1 MVKKVK
7 IVEQDKPMTFH
18 LSIKKRDYDLA
29 ALFSQLEKGER
40 SEFARILM
48 REGIKYRLEK
58 QIPLTQ
64 GSSLAIDMSSISN
77 AMVNNHPVINQSRQE
92 GEQLPQSVGDAE
104 ISDNSTIHG
113 LRERSP
119 KDIKDMDDVELDAL
133 LKKNLG

>member
-77 AMVNNHPVINQSRQE
+77 AMMNNHSVINQSRQE
-92 GEQLPQSVGDAE
+92 GEQLPQSVENAE
-104 ISDNSTIHG
+104 ISDNSIVHG
-113 LRERSP
+113 LNERSP
-119 KDIKDMDDVELDAL
+119 KDIKDMEDVELDAL